1 MPDGGLVPVGGGV
14 RLGVGTAWTSAMA
27 GTGNGSMM
35 GRLGRRRG
43 LASFSSMTG
52 TALGEI
58 IGRLGMLMSVSSH
71 VRELGGGSWMLA
83 VFRVSCL
90 TPLTMFVRLNCSE
103 VVEWSSWLV
112 FRLMEICGDVS
123 SRMISSLTVF
133 IWA

>member
-1 MPDGGLVPVGGGV
+1 MSGVVCVPDGELVPVGGGV
-14 RLGVGTAWTSAMA
+14 RLGVGTVWTSAMA

-43 LASFSSMTG
+43 LTSLSSMTG

-71 VRELGGGSWMLA
+71 VKELGEGSWMLA

-90 TPLTMFVRLNCSE
+90 TPLTILVRLKCSE
-103 VVEWSSWLV
+103 VVE
-112 FRLMEICGDVS
+112 
-123 SRMISSLTVF
+123 
-133 IWA
+133 